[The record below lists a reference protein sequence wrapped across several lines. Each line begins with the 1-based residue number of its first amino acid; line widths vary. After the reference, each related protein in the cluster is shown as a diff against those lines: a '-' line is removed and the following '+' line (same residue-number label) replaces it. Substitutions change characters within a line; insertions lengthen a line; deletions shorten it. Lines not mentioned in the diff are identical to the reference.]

1 MADERKTEPKSDE
14 QDKQRLPSR
23 DDKSRQPGG
32 KGAES
37 SATDA
42 PMDPEDE
49 AFIKKN
55 K

>member
-1 MADERKTEPKSDE
+1 MANERKTEPRSDE
-14 QDKQRLPSR
+14 QDKQRLPAR
-23 DDKSRQPGG
+23 DDKSRRPGG
-32 KGAES
+32 KGAEG

-42 PMDPEDE
+42 PMDPEDA